1 MKYTME
7 FEEKISMWQTISIIF
22 DTEDSIEDIKRHIAD
37 GDFTDVYNYDVTN
50 INQFPE
56 TESLIEADF
65 EQSSKKL
72 EAI

>member
-7 FEEKISMWQTISIIF
+7 FEEKISMWQTVTIIF
-22 DTEDSIEDIKRHIAD
+22 DTEDSIEEVKQHIAA
-37 GDFTDVYNYDVTN
+37 GDFTNVYNYDVTN

-56 TESLIEADF
+56 TERLIEADF
-65 EQSSKKL
+65 EQSSKTL